1 MALPDLTGQNIE
13 NTYQRVLQTDGI
25 NVYNGTGSLVTL
37 QYTGSFTGDGSG
49 LTGITAVAA
58 PAGPDQSIQF
68 NDGGATSGSG
78 NFTFDKTINVVLLSG
93 SLIVSNSLDTEQR
106 FLYDTANNL
115 AANWEDRRLLGIT
128 QEVVVD
134 WGVTLLNDLSE
145 AISVDW
151 TNRQLYDSN
160 STLVLDY
167 SSLVLNDG
175 AGINSVNWER
185 RKLLDPNNTESIDW
199 NSRVT
204 NDITGVT
211 SINWQDRRLFDLN
224 VTRSIDW
231 NNRRAY
237 DLNDVISFNWRDR
250 LLQSPNGNTL
260 LDWNT
265 NGSITITGNLS
276 VTGTIDGG
284 TF

>member
-68 NDGGATSGSG
+68 NDGEATSGSG
-78 NFTFDKTINVVLLSG
+78 NFTFDKTTNVVLLSG

-151 TNRQLYDSN
+151 TNRQLYDSA
-160 STLVLDY
+160 S
-167 SSLVLNDG
+167 
-175 AGINSVNWER
+175 
-185 RKLLDPNNTESIDW
+185 KLSNDW
-199 NSRVT
+199 NA
-204 NDITGVT
+204 
-211 SINWQDRRLFDLN
+211 RRLFG
-224 VTRSIDW
+224 
-231 NNRRAY
+231 
-237 DLNDVISFNWRDR
+237 
-250 LLQSPNGNTL
+250 PNGQIT
-260 LDWNT
+260 LDWANNNIARVT
-265 NGSITITGNLS
+265 GSLVVTGSLS
-276 VTGTIDGG
+276 VTGNIEGTINGG
-284 TF
+284 IF